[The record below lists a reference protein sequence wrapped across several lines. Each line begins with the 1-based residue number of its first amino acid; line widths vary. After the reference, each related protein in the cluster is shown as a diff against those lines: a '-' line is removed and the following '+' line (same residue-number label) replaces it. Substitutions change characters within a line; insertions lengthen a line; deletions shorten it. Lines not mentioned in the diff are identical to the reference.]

1 MRALYLYLS
10 LLVLLL
16 LIYFTGRAESPF
28 QYLYYPIIVFSTL
41 YSGRA
46 TIMQASVGFT
56 TGYALLALFGSAPY
70 PLYRVGVNGMFF
82 LIISLICGKVADT
95 LKDERESFKR
105 ASNSY
110 HGLINSLNISIMN
123 LQSKIDSLTESLEKI
138 KQSEKSKT
146 LFISGVSH
154 EIRNPLA
161 AIRSFSEI
169 LLNYPDIDE
178 STKNEFLGIIN
189 SESIRLTELANEI
202 LDMVRLETGKVEW
215 HMAEVDIKEIIN
227 SAIKTI
233 TPLAKDKGLYLKVE
247 VNDHIRAK
255 GDRNRLLQVLLNLL
269 SNAVKFTS
277 SGGIT
282 VGARESVSEVEVWVS
297 DTGEGIYPDE
307 KEKIFEEF
315 YRIGDNLEGR
325 PKGSGLGLSIAKK
338 IVESH
343 GGKIWVESE
352 IGRGS
357 TFYFTIPVEAS
368 QRAMQEPQRVVKV
381 LGKNILVVEDKSPL
395 RQTLR
400 SSLEALGYKTH
411 GVEDPESALDML
423 KSQPI
428 DAVVV
433 GFSEKT
439 EALERLVS
447 LSRLRRVPLF
457 IVSLVVDERKGIQVA
472 VNGFISKPFEPY
484 QVVSEIEKVLK
495 GRSNKVVIVSGE
507 TSEARNLQFLI
518 GSHGYETD
526 IVAEASQID
535 PQRHAI
541 IIVGIFPKDRTLAIL
556 EGLRSEPRLKKIP
569 ILQVIGLNPN
579 AGECICLNDSEYGSG
594 LSKLIE
600 RLEEETKS
608 VFNI

>member
-1 MRALYLYLS
+1 MKSLYLYFS

-28 QYLYYPIIVFSTL
+28 QYLYYPIVVFSTL
-41 YSGRA
+41 YTSRT
-46 TIMQASVGFT
+46 TIIQASVGFT
-56 TGYALLALFGSAPY
+56 AGYVLIALFGSASY
-70 PLYRVGVNGMFF
+70 PLYEVGINGMFF

-95 LKDERESFKR
+95 LKSERESFKR

-178 STKNEFLGIIN
+178 SAKKEFLGIIN
-189 SESIRLTELANEI
+189 SESVRLTELANEI

-215 HMAEVDIKEIIN
+215 HMAEVDIKEIIDT
-227 SAIKTI
+227 AVKTI
-233 TPLAKDKGLYLKVE
+233 APLTMDKGLYLNVE
-247 VNDHIRAK
+247 VSNHIIAK

-325 PKGSGLGLSIAKK
+325 PKGSGLGLSISKK
-338 IVESH
+338 IIESH

-357 TFYFTIPVEAS
+357 AFYFTLPVEVS
-368 QRAMQEPQRVVKV
+368 QRPIEEPPRIVKV
-381 LGKNILVVEDKSPL
+381 LGKNILVVEDRSPL

-411 GVEDPESALDML
+411 GVEDPENALDTL
-423 KSQPI
+423 KSLSI

-439 EALERLVS
+439 EATERLIN
-447 LSRLRRVPLF
+447 LARLRRVPLF
-457 IVSLVVDERKGIQVA
+457 IVSLIVDEREGIQVA
-472 VNGFISKPFEPY
+472 VNGFISEPFEPY
-484 QVVSEIEKVLK
+484 QVVSEIEKILK

-526 IVAEASQID
+526 TVAETSQID

-541 IIVGIFPKDRTLAIL
+541 IIIGIFPKNKTLAIL
-556 EGLRSEPRLKKIP
+556 EGLRSDPRLKKIP
-569 ILQVIGLNPN
+569 ILQVIGINPS
-579 AGECICLNDSEYGSG
+579 AIERICLNDSEYGSG
-594 LSKLIE
+594 LSKLVE